1 MKEDRPSII
10 DQGEQ
15 NEYRIYDRQMSI
27 DYIEYKKKAMFNVL
41 VTYSKRNM
49 DIGYCQGFNFI
60 LK

>member
-1 MKEDRPSII
+1 
-10 DQGEQ
+10 
-15 NEYRIYDRQMSI
+15 MSI